1 MDIEGLLR
9 SDSRKF
15 IEDHQYSD
23 PVQLLLK
30 KSPIADVT
38 MAELVSQI
46 KGRKIITKKIPEW
59 VKYHELVFPAPI
71 SLEQSSS
78 QATAVYKSL
87 PYSGSHL
94 VDLTGGLGVDSYFL
108 GKNFKSVTYVEKS
121 PELCELARHNFKV
134 LGANHIRVVS
144 GECQDFLASLQE
156 PVDLIYMDPA
166 RRQHGQKV
174 FRLAQCEP
182 PILDLMPLVWEK
194 TQKLCLKLSPLL
206 DLKYLQDIVPFI
218 TSMEV
223 LAVNNDCKEI
233 LLHAVKD
240 HRGIPQIKSVELSG
254 SGHTQ
259 VFQFSLQE
267 ESQASAIYGD
277 PQNFLYEP
285 YSCVLKAGAFKTL
298 CQRFKVRKFHANS
311 HLYTSKDLV
320 SNFPGRIFEIDWSM
334 PYRPQEIRKKL
345 GRHQA
350 NIAVRNFP
358 YSVKE
363 IRKNTGL
370 QDGGSHYLF
379 ATTLQNGKPV
389 MLCGTKIT

>member
-1 MDIEGLLR
+1 MDIDGMLR

-15 IEDHQYSD
+15 IEDNQYSD

-38 MAELVSQI
+38 MAALVSQI
-46 KGRKIITKKIPEW
+46 KGRRIISKKIPEW
-59 VKYHELVFPAPI
+59 VRYHELVFPAPT
-71 SLEQSSS
+71 SMEQSSS

-87 PYSGSHL
+87 QYSGSHL

-108 GKNFKSVTYVEKS
+108 GKNFDRVTYVEKS

-134 LGANHIRVVS
+134 LGANHIQVVC
-144 GECQDFLASLQE
+144 GDCQDILASLPQ

-166 RRQHGQKV
+166 RRQQGQKV
-174 FRLAQCEP
+174 FRLEQCEP
-182 PILDLMPLVWEK
+182 QILSLMPLVWEK
-194 TQKLCLKLSPLL
+194 THKLCLKLSPLL
-206 DLKYLQDIVPFI
+206 DLKYLHDAVPFT

-223 LAVNNDCKEI
+223 VAVNNDCKEI

-240 HRGIPQIKSVELSG
+240 HRGTPQIRSVELSG
-254 SGHTQ
+254 SGSPQ
-259 VFQFSLQE
+259 VFQFSLPE
-267 ESQASAIYGD
+267 ESQASAIYGN
-277 PQNFLYEP
+277 PQNYLYEP

-298 CQRFKVRKFHANS
+298 CQRFKVQKFHANS
-311 HLYTSKDLV
+311 HLYTSTDLV
-320 SNFPGRIFEIDWSM
+320 GNFPGRIFVIKWSM
-334 PYRPQEIRKKL
+334 PYRPQKIREKMGL
-345 GRHQA
+345 QA
-350 NIAVRNFP
+350 NISVRNFP

-363 IRKNTGL
+363 IRENTGL

-389 MLCGTKIT
+389 VICGTKTT